1 MKAPERFLD
10 TNVLLYLLATD
21 STKADRAEAVVGA
34 GGTISVQVLNG
45 FAAVAKRKLGLSW
58 SEISGILTTIRMV
71 RAVQPIS
78 EATHDLGMAIAVR
91 YGFSIYAGLILASA
105 SLAGCSIL
113 HSEDLQ
119 DGQTIAGVTVR
130 NPFAAVPG

>member
-34 GGTISVQVLNG
+34 GATISVQVLNG
-45 FAAVAKRKLGLSW
+45 FAAVARRKPGLSW

-91 YGFSIYAGLILASA
+91 HGFSI
-105 SLAGCSIL
+105 
-113 HSEDLQ
+113 
-119 DGQTIAGVTVR
+119 
-130 NPFAAVPG
+130 